1 MYKIPII
8 EEMLQ
13 AGVHFGHKVS
23 RWHPKMEQFIFGD
36 RQGVHIINLE
46 KTQTKLEEAFK
57 FINEVVSKS
66 GTILFL
72 GTKPQAKEI
81 IRLAATDAKMPYVN
95 ERWLGGTFTN
105 FKTISALLKKFRK
118 EKAAKATGDWE
129 KYTKKERLERERALT
144 KMDASL
150 AGMEGLE
157 ALPAALF
164 VVDCQKDKT
173 AIREAKKMRIPVI
186 GICDTNINPEIVDY
200 PIPGNDDATK
210 SLQLLVG
217 AVSNAVKESKDLS
230 TKSEA
235 LNSKQISNP
244 TTPAGGQE
252 S

>member
-1 MYKIPII
+1 MYKIPTI
-8 EEMLQ
+8 EQMLQ

-23 RWHPKMEQFIFGD
+23 RWHPKMGQFIFGE

-46 KTQTKLEEAFK
+46 KTQAKLEEAFK

-72 GTKPQAKEI
+72 GTKPQAQEI
-81 IRLAATDAKMPYVN
+81 IKLAATDAKMPYVN

-129 KYTKKERLERERALT
+129 KYTKKERLERERALA

-150 AGMEGLE
+150 AGIEGLE

-173 AIREAKKMRIPVI
+173 AIREAKKMSIPVI
-186 GICDTNINPEIVDY
+186 GICDTNINPEIVNY

-210 SLQLLVG
+210 ALKLLVDAVG
-217 AVSNAVKESKDLS
+217 AVIKESTEIN
-230 TKSEA
+230 TKHEI
-235 LNSKQISNP
+235 LCL
-244 TTPAGGQE
+244 
-252 S
+252 